1 LPLKA
6 QRIVQEWAAA
16 IKPNCWPI
24 GSAALICYLWTSFQ
38 EQTSMIKITSCKPD
52 GDLRFRLTFSAGSIG
67 IWDAAPLLGSNN
79 TLFTIP
85 LREPQ
90 AFARAFIDNGALAW
104 PNGLELAPWTLHQ
117 EMDAAGLL
125 SKEAA

>member
-1 LPLKA
+1 LSSLA
-6 QRIVQEWAAA
+6 YF
-16 IKPNCWPI
+16 
-24 GSAALICYLWTSFQ
+24 LT
-38 EQTSMIKITSCKPD
+38 MIKISSCKPIS
-52 GDLRFRLTFSAGSIG
+52 GLRLSLSYSDDTYGV
-67 IWDAAPLLGSNN
+67 WDASPLLTSKD
-79 TLFTIP
+79 TPLTIS

-125 SKEAA
+125 SKEAT

>member
-1 LPLKA
+1 
-6 QRIVQEWAAA
+6 
-16 IKPNCWPI
+16 
-24 GSAALICYLWTSFQ
+24 
-38 EQTSMIKITSCKPD
+38 MIKISKANLVD
-52 GDLRFRLTFSAGSIG
+52 GAKFELVFSDGTAG
-67 IWDAAPLLGSNN
+67 IWNAAPLLGSKD
-79 TLFTIP
+79 TPLTVP
-85 LREPQ
+85 LREQQ